1 MQVTWTTPNAIDS
14 SSRGAVP
21 PQEPGR
27 VAFRAS
33 GLGATSFL
41 AVADLSADENDG
53 GFSGVAHEL
62 AKEPEVQRQDYD
74 VVLHG
79 GDMRTTSTSPRSAMP
94 S

>member
-1 MQVTWTTPNAIDS
+1 M
-14 SSRGAVP
+14 
-21 PQEPGR
+21 
-27 VAFRAS
+27 AFRAS

-62 AKEPEVQRQDYD
+62 AKEVQRQDYD
-74 VVLHG
+74 VVLHS
-79 GDMRTTSTSPRSAMP
+79 GDMRTPWTPQRSAMP

>member
-14 SSRGAVP
+14 RSRGAVP

-53 GFSGVAHEL
+53 IIYPTPTRGRRVRGKHDTGKNS
-62 AKEPEVQRQDYD
+62 DYLY
-74 VVLHG
+74 V
-79 GDMRTTSTSPRSAMP
+79 
-94 S
+94 